1 MINVRFEIWH
11 SILGTFLE
19 NKVALQKKIIN
30 KTWFPISKKIRK
42 TKNDIENQNF
52 TIYEAIFIIEH

>member
-1 MINVRFEIWH
+1 MDQSR
-11 SILGTFLE
+11 FLE
-19 NKVALQKKIIN
+19 APFIRMLRMRSASLKIIN
-30 KTWFPISKKIRK
+30 KTWSPISKKIRK

>member
-19 NKVALQKKIIN
+19 NKVALQKKSLI
-30 KTWFPISKKIRK
+30 KLGLLLAKKSERLKMTLKIRILRSMK
-42 TKNDIENQNF
+42 P
-52 TIYEAIFIIEH
+52 YL